1 MNSFLKCIGKDGI
14 LKKTIKNFVGSQ
26 YMINKKLI
34 LSQLQ
39 TIYVGLNKRECSV
52 EGKRL
57 LILPLFYSL
66 SQ

>member
-1 MNSFLKCIGKDGI
+1 
-14 LKKTIKNFVGSQ
+14 
-26 YMINKKLI
+26 MINKKLI